1 MARVSEREVIRADLS
16 LLRAGRS
23 QSRPVKVF
31 DECEVLETTTVELD
45 SSVPWPAEDTI
56 ASSQFS
62 GHCTREMPLVRWKW
76 ESFQIAEVFKPLVS
90 LAGRAL

>member
-45 SSVPWPAEDTI
+45 YLCPDQLKTQLQVLNFPAPAI
-56 ASSQFS
+56 APEKCLSCAES
-62 GHCTREMPLVRWKW
+62 G
-76 ESFQIAEVFKPLVS
+76 QVF
-90 LAGRAL
+90 R

>member
-45 SSVPWPAEDTI
+45 YLCLDQLKTQLQVLNFPAI
-56 ASSQFS
+56 APEKCLSCVES
-62 GHCTREMPLVRWKW
+62 G
-76 ESFQIAEVFKPLVS
+76 QVFRKQKCSNLWYH
-90 LAGRAL
+90 